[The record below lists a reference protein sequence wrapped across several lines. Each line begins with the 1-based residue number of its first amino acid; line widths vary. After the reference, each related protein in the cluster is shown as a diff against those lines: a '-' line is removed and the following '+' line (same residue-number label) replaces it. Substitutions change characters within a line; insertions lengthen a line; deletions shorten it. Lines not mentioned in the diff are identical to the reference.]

1 MMGSTEV
8 MGKNNCIKEKC
19 KFYDALS
26 ECAVDGC
33 LFGASAEDDEKERG
47 CYMNGFTMMAD
58 SYRKMVE
65 SGRMTN
71 DEAAQ
76 KIRIYDFLSTCS
88 EDDFYCLFDSSAFN
102 DIMKDYV
109 RAALKNAELDEETV
123 SKVMN
128 EIRFLLSEKT
138 AREISEE

>member
-1 MMGSTEV
+1 
-8 MGKNNCIKEKC
+8 
-19 KFYDALS
+19 
-26 ECAVDGC
+26 
-33 LFGASAEDDEKERG
+33 
-47 CYMNGFTMMAD
+47 MNGFKLMAD
-58 SYRKMVE
+58 SYRKMVD
-65 SGRMTN
+65 SGIMTN
-71 DEAAQ
+71 DDAAK
-76 KIRIYDFLSTCS
+76 KIRIYDFLSNCS

-128 EIRFLLSEKT
+128 EIHFLLSEKN